1 MKKIDLNVNRNFF
14 IKKNKPNKNRL
25 IQNPKKLFRKKSVEK
40 NNKYNNY
47 TSLYL
52 NQESQ
57 QYNNTLNKFYFK
69 KEINQNCRTDKISS
83 PIRTFTKLNLYKKKL
98 NSSRPQSNF
107 MKRLPLLMNN
117 NNNNNSSMLFNPISY
132 KSIEEEKMNQE
143 KVQLNKMIKNLNK
156 ELNLLKKENLAKDIM
171 LNNKENEV
179 NDIIYSVNL
188 TEEEEKDL
196 NSKIMNYQNMD
207 FLEENKT
214 SAYQHTSSNLLIL
227 KIKKEIERFNEE
239 LIETTKKINKYRSSL
254 IFTKLKEINAENNL
268 YEIQM
273 KKIASLL
280 NNALNIKEAN
290 EKKIQE
296 MLSFEYNINIQNS
309 IILELENKKNLFD
322 NEEITLKN
330 NIKDIEK
337 NLDFARKQIDKNTK
351 EIQLLK
357 QKNNN
362 LLNDKLLN
370 SKISIED
377 MEENQPIKNY
387 FISKISNLKN
397 DIKFLKSKDIHDQ
410 TIIAQLNEQKNNMI
424 ETIKQLKNI
433 DIPSKLSSMKN
444 NIILNEPDR
453 DDEIKKDEIKNI
465 NANVSDVEE
474 IEKLKKI
481 YSEHKIYEKKWE
493 IKYKQF
499 NDKFETLYSMF
510 QEQNS
515 PKNQEINI
523 NNSEENQTDGN
534 NQNEIEFGIDK
545 SNPFYTEDDD
555 NNPEINLKFNST
567 QYNQFTYILFKNFES
582 KGIVMNES
590 FNKIINPFVEFAN
603 EQKLKIVQYP
613 SSQFEII
620 VEGFTKI
627 ILGVLNMDNKYNHIL
642 TKIFLSALLINSK
655 CDIQKMVEYIA
666 ILFSYTRDYKTDEEK
681 YLKKLISLY
690 TKELIEINNCINNYI
705 ENNNE
710 DNDDHNKKYFP
721 LIKLKELIEENQINL
736 KDKYVEFLFY
746 YLKKFDDKE
755 AKLDDLKYALLN
767 DIIEKLDDEKGKSSI
782 VDDDKKSNTEPNKR
796 KNVNDILKN
805 NYKDNYMNN
814 EINEKINKEENSQ
827 EITLEEYQNYINSSL
842 KAIKSALNEKDIKF
856 KDFIEDKIK
865 IMKYEDKDDMQ
876 YISIND
882 LNNKLK
888 SIGVILSEMEF
899 SCLYNKYGI
908 ENDLGVINIKLL
920 EEGINSYEI

>member
-14 IKKNKPNKNRL
+14 IKKIKPNKNRL
-25 IQNPKKLFRKKSVEK
+25 IQNPKKLFRKKSEEK

-179 NDIIYSVNL
+179 NDIINL

-309 IILELENKKNLFD
+309 IMLELENKKNLFD

-357 QKNNN
+357 QKNKN

-410 TIIAQLNEQKNNMI
+410 TIITQLNEQKNNMI

-465 NANVSDVEE
+465 NTNVSDVEE

-710 DNDDHNKKYFP
+710 DNDYNNKKYFP

-746 YLKKFDDKE
+746 YLRKFDDKE
-755 AKLDDLKYALLN
+755 SKLEDLKYTLLN
-767 DIIEKLDDEKGKSSI
+767 DILEQLDDQKEN
-782 VDDDKKSNTEPNKR
+782 KKLNTEPNKR
-796 KNVNDILKN
+796 NGFVDMLKN
-805 NYKDNYMNN
+805 NSRDNYIDN
-814 EINEKINKEENSQ
+814 ENSEELKKDESNQ
-827 EITLEEYQNYINSSL
+827 EITIAEYQKYINSSL
-842 KAIKSALNEKDIKF
+842 NSIKTALDKKNISF
-856 KDFIEDKIK
+856 KDFIEEKK
-865 IMKYEDKDDMQ
+865 QNMNYEGEDIE

-882 LNNKLK
+882 LNDKLK
-888 SIGVILSEMEF
+888 SIGINLSDINL

-908 ENDLGVINIKLL
+908 GNDLGLINIKKL
-920 EEGINSYEI
+920 EDDINSFEI